1 MPRGHQRSRSPRLI
15 AASAGRGNIGF
26 WASRMTGEKQRP
38 VAHSKTAEAG
48 AIAGATEQPNS
59 AGAEAIPAKYLI

>member
-1 MPRGHQRSRSPRLI
+1 
-15 AASAGRGNIGF
+15 
-26 WASRMTGEKQRP
+26 MTGEKQRP

-48 AIAGATEQPNS
+48 AIAGAAEQPNS